1 MIKDK
6 EENWYKILL
15 FNFILVALL
24 GALMRYKIAF
34 ELPFIDQKNL
44 QNAHSHFA
52 FAGWVT
58 QALMFFILDIFKKN
72 LTTSQQKS
80 YQNIMVF
87 NLFICYAMIIS
98 FLFTGYGIYSIA
110 LSVLQMIIML
120 YYFYKSKIDLK
131 KYGSSALNWILA
143 SYFFYIISAAGTFY
157 LAYMAISKVMPQD
170 QYLASIYWYLHFQYN
185 GWFFF
190 ACVGILLN
198 QLMIK
203 YEITLNPNYFNFLFI
218 SCIITYGLSVLWYN
232 LNPLLYVL
240 IVFGAILQTVGFFG
254 LLKQINIKR
263 WIYKEQ
269 LKISLFILFILSA
282 LIVKILLQLFSV
294 IPAVS
299 KWAFGYRPVVI
310 AYLHLILLVIISSF
324 LLLLLIKKMRLIHQ
338 KRIQNIMMVFL
349 SFIFL
354 NEVVLALQGILSFQ
368 YIIIP
373 KANELLFIIALGL
386 LATATYLWFVTVVM
400 MKNLK

>member
-1 MIKDK
+1 
-6 EENWYKILL
+6 
-15 FNFILVALL
+15 
-24 GALMRYKIAF
+24 MRYKIAF

-110 LSVLQMIIML
+110 LSVFQMMTML
-120 YYFYKSKIDLK
+120 YFFYKSKIDLIK
-131 KYGSSALNWILA
+131 NEAKALNWILA

-157 LAYMAISKVMPQD
+157 LSYMAISKAMPQD

-190 ACVGILLN
+190 ACVGILLSYIVN
-198 QLMIK
+198 K
-203 YEITLNPNYFNFLFI
+203 YEITLKPIHFNFLFI
-218 SCIITYGLSVLWYN
+218 SCLLTYGLSILWYN
-232 LNPLLYVL
+232 LNPMLYVL

-254 LLKQINIKR
+254 LLKQITIRR
-263 WIYKEQ
+263 WVSTEHWQ
-269 LKISLFILFILSA
+269 LSLFILFILSA

-310 AYLHLILLVIISSF
+310 AYLHLILLVIISTF
-324 LLLLLIKKMRLIHQ
+324 ILLLLIYKMRLIHQ
-338 KRIQNIMMVFL
+338 KRVQNIIMVFL

-354 NEVVLALQGILSFQ
+354 NEVILAFQGILSFD
-368 YIIIP
+368 YVIIP

-386 LATATYLWFVTVVM
+386 LATATYLWFVSVVM

>member
-1 MIKDK
+1 M
-6 EENWYKILL
+6 
-15 FNFILVALL
+15 VALL

-110 LSVLQMIIML
+110 LSFLQMITML

-131 KYGSSALNWILA
+131 KYGSSSLSWILA

>member
-1 MIKDK
+1 
-6 EENWYKILL
+6 
-15 FNFILVALL
+15 
-24 GALMRYKIAF
+24 MRYKIAF

-87 NLFICYAMIIS
+87 NLFICYTMIIS

-170 QYLASIYWYLHFQYN
+170 QYLSSIYWYLHFQYN

-310 AYLHLILLVIISSF
+310 AYLHLIMLVIIS
-324 LLLLLIKKMRLIHQ
+324 
-338 KRIQNIMMVFL
+338 
-349 SFIFL
+349 
-354 NEVVLALQGILSFQ
+354 
-368 YIIIP
+368 
-373 KANELLFIIALGL
+373 
-386 LATATYLWFVTVVM
+386 
-400 MKNLK
+400 